1 MQTLP
6 QTLLLPHMNKNYY
19 SQPPYAQTI
28 NSLVC
33 VRLFEVRCNL
43 KGEYVGRENSEAE
56 KR

>member
-28 NSLVC
+28 NSLVR